1 MKATASVDESNLR
14 GHNRDNPT
22 MEFLAIIYSAALLV
36 SMLLSLELGLRYA
49 LAQGVDTSDTAS
61 AGKRIV
67 EGGFFA
73 FMSLLIA
80 FSFSGAVSRFDS
92 RRAMIVEEANNVGP
106 AYLRIDLLSPDVQ
119 PQMRGLFRS
128 YLDERTV
135 IYQSIP
141 DMDEVNAHLN
151 RSQDLQKHIW
161 ALGLESTRGG
171 NAHPNAGISLINA
184 MNAMFDIA
192 NKRNWGALTHPP
204 LIIYAL
210 LFVVAL
216 VCSFIAGNSLAAT
229 NARPWSHVLGFA
241 ILTCA
246 SSHVTLEIEY
256 PRIGFVGIEKYDQAL
271 YDVRK
276 TMK

>member
-1 MKATASVDESNLR
+1 
-14 GHNRDNPT
+14 
-22 MEFLAIIYSAALLV
+22 MEYVAIIYSVALLIA
-36 SMLLSLELGLRYA
+36 MLACLELGRRFA
-49 LAQGVDTSDTAS
+49 LAQGVDASDTAS

-80 FSFSGAVSRFDS
+80 FSFSGAVSRFDN
-92 RRAMIVEEANNVGP
+92 RRALIVEESNAVAM
-106 AYLRIDLLSPDVQ
+106 AYLRIDLLSPEVQ
-119 PQMRGLFRS
+119 PQMRDLFRS
-128 YLDERTV
+128 YLDERLA
-135 IYQSIP
+135 IYDAIP
-141 DMDEVNAHLN
+141 DLDAVNAHLS
-151 RSQDLQKHIW
+151 RSQELQNQIW
-161 ALGLESTRGG
+161 TLSLESTRGG
-171 NAHPNAGISLINA
+171 NMHPNAGILTINA
-184 MNAMFDIA
+184 INSMFDIA

-210 LFVVAL
+210 LFIVAL
-216 VCSFIAGNSLAAT
+216 VCAFIAGNSLAAA

-241 ILTCA
+241 ILTCV
-246 SSHVTLEIEY
+246 SIYVILEIEF